1 MKEDRIY
8 LAHIGECIADV
19 ENYIAEGEQAF
30 FRDTKTQDA
39 VLRKLQILAESSKR
53 LSVSL
58 KEAHPEVDWREL
70 AGFRNIVVHD
80 YFGINMA
87 LVWQIV
93 RDRLPE
99 LNRRV
104 AAILE
109 SAGR

>member
-1 MKEDRIY
+1 MRT
-8 LAHIGECIADV
+8 LATVIADV
-19 ENYIAEGEQAF
+19 ENYIAEGEKAF
-30 FRDTKTQDA
+30 FQDTKTQDA

-53 LSVSL
+53 LSIPL

-80 YFGINMA
+80 YFGINMI

-99 LNRRV
+99 LKGKV

-109 SAGR
+109 SAQG